1 MRRLRIG
8 RGWEMEKEEKGM
20 VITARDCGVRRE
32 VHREARPWEIG
43 HCDGVTA
50 VVGRWR
56 RR

>member
-1 MRRLRIG
+1 
-8 RGWEMEKEEKGM
+8 M

-43 HCDGVTA
+43 HCDGATA